1 MLTMKGVYFVFMI
14 LLTAFSG
21 LTAKEPDYCRY
32 ADEVTARYTREMK
45 EKYGLILEGSGGEFL
60 YDIQSVSL
68 SFRLY
73 EKYSVDQIRVII
85 VNAEKRLMEML
96 NDDKK
101 IRPYLRN
108 FPVTPVNATISL
120 SCHDLLDDDR
130 GLVDAPYIAFT
141 LCVNGKVFYRV
152 NLRDPSG
159 WKINYPNYKLV
170 HQETFE
176 EACRIVEKQ
185 ASTEK

>member
-1 MLTMKGVYFVFMI
+1 
-14 LLTAFSG
+14 LLIAVFSG

-32 ADEVTARYTREMK
+32 VDEVTARYTREMK
-45 EKYGLILEGSGGEFL
+45 EKYGLILEGRGGEFL

-85 VNAEKRLMEML
+85 VNAEKRLMQML

-108 FPVTPVNATISL
+108 FPVTPVNATSGFPASIST
-120 SCHDLLDDDR
+120 SSMMVR
-130 GLVDAPYIAFT
+130 RKWEPSTPAASPSSSASPYPT
-141 LCVNGKVFYRV
+141 RQVRW
-152 NLRDPSG
+152 G
-159 WKINYPNYKLV
+159 WL
-170 HQETFE
+170 
-176 EACRIVEKQ
+176 
-185 ASTEK
+185 